1 MKAKGYI
8 MTSPG
13 NMMCGKLLH
22 IRARNRASNWE
33 ETVLK
38 CLKLVEADGASSV
51 SFPALGTGNVYHV
64 VRVVI
69 TTAYKFMK

>member
-33 ETVLK
+33 ETVMK

-51 SFPALGTGNVYHV
+51 SFPALGTGNVNHV
-64 VRVVI
+64 VRVI
-69 TTAYKFMK
+69 TTS